1 MVQLP
6 KMRSDFIRKEQH
18 MTPITLEVVA
28 PMLSGVDMS
37 CRGCGLI
44 FDTLGLKRQNQKSA
58 IDEYPEEWKEA
69 GAYLS
74 DWIKQVSS
82 LYKHRIRI
90 RLIDAQSP
98 LGLWKQIRHR
108 VFRFP
113 AFIVNKKWTYVGW
126 DPKDLEALL
135 DDHILDGIAS

>member
-1 MVQLP
+1 
-6 KMRSDFIRKEQH
+6 

>member
-1 MVQLP
+1 
-6 KMRSDFIRKEQH
+6 
-18 MTPITLEVVA
+18 MTPITLDVIA

-44 FDTLGLKRQNQKSA
+44 FETLGLKRQHRKNST
-58 IDEYPEEWKEA
+58 DEYPEDWKEA

-74 DWIKQVSS
+74 DWIGKLSS
-82 LYKHRIRI
+82 LYRHRIRI
-90 RLIDAQSP
+90 RVIDAQSP
-98 LGLWKQIRHR
+98 LGFWKQIRYR

-113 AFIVNKKWTYVGW
+113 AFIVNNKWTYVGW

-135 DDHILDGIAS
+135 DEHILDGIGS

>member
-1 MVQLP
+1 
-6 KMRSDFIRKEQH
+6 MRSDFIRKEQH